1 MIEGGV
7 SVNTIAPFASLTL
20 DLRSVDQQIL
30 DDLEARVDAIV
41 REAAD
46 SKRAVIVRRETIGDR
61 PGGSIPEEA
70 PIVQTTLAVLRE
82 LGVESHLDAG
92 STDAN
97 IPIAEGIP
105 AICIGLTN
113 GRHAHRTD
121 EYIEVQPVGTGLKQL
136 ALLVARLANSG

>member
-1 MIEGGV
+1 
-7 SVNTIAPFASLTL
+7 
-20 DLRSVDQQIL
+20 
-30 DDLEARVDAIV
+30 VDAIV
-41 REAAD
+41 REASNPA
-46 SKRAVIVRRETIGDR
+46 RHVTVRREMIGNR

-113 GRHAHRTD
+113 GRHAHRPD
-121 EYIEVQPVGTGLKQL
+121 EYIETQPVGTGLKQL
-136 ALLVARLANSG
+136 ALLVSRLATGCTP